1 MTTRDPLAPAFGALT
16 AAGVAFRVVEAD
28 AVAAGRADLEL
39 AAPDV
44 AAAVA
49 ALTPLGFGT
58 AAHFPGHIILGTPS
72 GLELHL
78 RAG

>member
-1 MTTRDPLAPAFGALT
+1 MTARDPLAPAFGALT
-16 AAGVAFRVVEAD
+16 AAGIAFRVVEAD

-49 ALTPLGFGT
+49 ALTPFGFGT
-58 AAHFPGHIILGTPS
+58 AAHYPGHIILGTPS

>member
-16 AAGVAFRVVEAD
+16 AAGIAFRVVEAA

-49 ALTPLGFGT
+49 ALTPLWRIRLRRSVLFIST
-58 AAHFPGHIILGTPS
+58 PGHAAYCR
-72 GLELHL
+72 E
-78 RAG
+78 